1 MSGFAPS
8 RDRAG
13 GASSVRNA
21 RASATRVGKRKLA
34 WPPMIAFAGVALITI
49 VAIWPVPSVQDTAK
63 IIATR
68 QLRFIEQ
75 PGDRMAIIDAANGR
89 EVGMVKSTADG
100 FIPGVMYGMEVARRR
115 FGIDLAAPYG
125 LTQLS
130 DGRVVLADAP
140 THNEIDLE
148 SFGDSNAALFTAL
161 LHTDETHPVQETP

>member
-1 MSGFAPS
+1 MSGIAHGRS
-8 RDRAG
+8 TAHAAASAGRRAG
-13 GASSVRNA
+13 KA
-21 RASATRVGKRKLA
+21 RMA
-34 WPPMIAFAGVALITI
+34 WPPLIAFAGVALITI
-49 VAIWPVPSVQDTAK
+49 VAVWPVRSVHDTAK
-63 IIATR
+63 VIATR

-75 PGDRMAIIDAANGR
+75 PGDRMAIVDAANGR
-89 EVGMVKSTADG
+89 QVGMIKSTADG

-115 FGIDLAAPYG
+115 FGVDLNAPYG

-161 LHTDETHPVQETP
+161 LHTDETHPLQETR